1 MSITFKS
8 LSLSLP
14 ATIISGVLLVASST
28 ATAFDVL
35 PETAPS
41 PANNPTTPAK
51 VELGKQL
58 YFDARLSV
66 NGTVSCNSCHSVMAN
81 GTDNRPV
88 SVGVFDKRGGRS
100 APTVWNAAFLST
112 QFWDGRAASLEDQA
126 KGPILAGVEM
136 GMPSEAAV
144 IARLQQIPGYVTQFK
159 AVFGG
164 KKSLTYDNLAKA
176 IASFER
182 TLITPNS
189 AVDLYLKGDKSAL
202 SASAK
207 RGMQLVKKVGC
218 TACHTGPNYAGPA
231 ALPVGQGF
239 FQTFPTFPSKYDQQY
254 KLKADL
260 GRYEVTKDNSDK
272 NMWRVPTWRNVALT
286 APYFH
291 NGSVQTL
298 DEAVRV
304 MAKTQLNKELKS
316 TEVTD
321 IVAFLNGLSGEFP
334 VIAMPRLP
342 ETPSG
347 TLLEK

>member
-1 MSITFKS
+1 MN
-8 LSLSLP
+8 
-14 ATIISGVLLVASST
+14 VLLKSVLPIFFGVTLTALSVTAS
-28 ATAFDVL
+28 AFEVL
-35 PETAPS
+35 PEVAPA
-41 PANNPTTPAK
+41 PADNPTTPAK

-58 YFDARLSV
+58 YFDQRLSV

-144 IARLQQIPGYVTQFK
+144 VARLKKIPGYVTQFK

-164 KKSLTYDNLAKA
+164 KDSLSYDNVARA
-176 IASFER
+176 IAAFER

-189 AVDLYLKGDKSAL
+189 AVDRHLKGDKSAL
-202 SASAK
+202 SVAAK
-207 RGMQLVKKVGC
+207 RGMTLMEKVGC
-218 TACHTGPNYAGPA
+218 TSCHTGPNYSGPGN
-231 ALPVGQGF
+231 LPVGQGF
-239 FQTFPTFPSKYDQQY
+239 FQRFPSFPSKYDKQY
-254 KLKADL
+254 DLKADL
-260 GRYEVTKDNSDK
+260 GRHEVTQATADK
-272 NMWRVPTWRNVALT
+272 HMWRVPTLRNVALT

-291 NGSVQTL
+291 NGSVPTL

-304 MAKTQLNKELKS
+304 MAKSQLNKEL
-316 TEVTD
+316 TNAEVSD
-321 IVAFLNGLSGEFP
+321 IVAFLDGLNGEFP
-334 VIAMPRLP
+334 KITMPRLP
-342 ETPSG
+342 ETPNG
-347 TLLEK
+347 TLLEE